1 MGEYFV
7 GEIGSRS
14 GDSGA
19 PKLVWSNG
27 EVVVAAVTRLEYEG
41 SRPIRVFSKVSGGGI
56 VRGLAR
62 AAAVDGVLSRG
73 VGETDD
79 DGDGDDDSVSEG
91 SAGAEFCESCEWLR
105 TGGGSSVG
113 IGGGIVATV

>member
-1 MGEYFV
+1 V

-19 PKLVWSNG
+19 PKLVCSNG
-27 EVVVAAVTRLEYEG
+27 EVVAAFTRFESEG
-41 SRPIRVFSKVSGGGI
+41 SRPVRGFSKVSGGGM
-56 VRGLAR
+56 VRGVTLV
-62 AAAVDGVLSRG
+62 AAVDGILSRG

-79 DGDGDDDSVSEG
+79 DGGDGDDDCDSEG